1 MNELNPR
8 LNSWVW
14 MINMAFCW
22 GDLSYV
28 LLLRLIWKSLFGWR
42 LGAQWRSKDVMLR
55 IAWPAKINFTNVCLS
70 IESSIE
76 RWWVLEPVET
86 YLVSSC
92 WRSNVYCVWSLHQWW
107 VREWWQWVL
116 IKCVEFDSW
125 TTQIFYQLMRSI
137 SKRVYVT
144 STLQNICHSRPCALV
159 FWTLLCLWFFVYLNQ
174 TELPSF
180 YCMRLFGFRNMS

>member
-1 MNELNPR
+1 MLVDDVVSWLDLSLSPNIWANLAKPWDLWMNELNPR

-76 RWWVLEPVET
+76 RRWVLEPVET

-92 WRSNVYCVWSLHQWW
+92 WRSNVYYLYGVCISGESVSGDSECLLSVWSLILEPL
-107 VREWWQWVL
+107 RY
-116 IKCVEFDSW
+116 F
-125 TTQIFYQLMRSI
+125 
-137 SKRVYVT
+137 T
-144 STLQNICHSRPCALV
+144 S
-159 FWTLLCLWFFVYLNQ
+159 
-174 TELPSF
+174 
-180 YCMRLFGFRNMS
+180 